1 MFFLN
6 SYIILYLIT
15 QIHWMWGENI
25 KVAIYS
31 LSNDYLIWYKK
42 WKNYNPHICRCAYRH
57 KTGTTGISKN
67 IYCRSCFIHS
77 FVLKQRI
84 LNGSTDPQIT
94 GSRFMLLLVS
104 PMFWKK
110 KSIEKI
116 ILISD
121 TYLSVLYHHI
131 SFNWNCHLTKS
142 WHVISSKSNCRKYLT
157 LIHNAFYFLFPLF
170 PRLLSSVLLSLR
182 NKIHASVWLGQKM
195 KILKSENYTE
205 LLRESIKT

>member
-15 QIHWMWGENI
+15 QIHWIWGENI

-31 LSNDYLIWYKK
+31 LSNDYLKWYKK

-57 KTGTTGISKN
+57 KTGTTGITKICTAEAAFILCLKAKDSKWF
-67 IYCRSCFIHS
+67 YRSS
-77 FVLKQRI
+77 NYWQQVYASLSKSNVL
-84 LNGSTDPQIT
+84 
-94 GSRFMLLLVS
+94 
-104 PMFWKK
+104 KK

-157 LIHNAFYFLFPLF
+157 LIQNAFYFLFPLF